1 MQEERASRTA
11 VLVCQGRAAAQ
22 GRLSTGS
29 FNDPMAMALLREHEQ
44 VPVRQVREG
53 TAPSGWRE
61 RMAFE
66 SVRACSEVVV
76 PRTVAIDTALR
87 ERLASQ
93 VVILGAGL
101 DARAWRIPDLSTV
114 DVFEVDHPASQADKR
129 SRVAGLA
136 PTARSVRFVPVDL
149 SRDPLDDAL
158 RGAGHRADWPTT
170 WIWEGVIPYLR
181 SAEVVATLLTVSTL
195 SVAGS
200 RLIAN
205 YQSPSVLARVGRFIA
220 RAMAGRHSALADEPW
235 RSLWRP
241 SRIDRLFHTHGFAIV
256 TDVALVDVARDID
269 MTIHQA
275 RSLATGRVVVADR
288 L

>member
-1 MQEERASRTA
+1 MQKGRASRTA

-22 GRLSTGS
+22 GRLATGTFS
-29 FNDPMAMALLREHEQ
+29 DPVAMALLHEHEQ

-53 TAPSGWRE
+53 TAPSGWRQ

-76 PRTVAIDTALR
+76 PRTIAIDAALR

-101 DARAWRIPDLSTV
+101 DARAWRMPEMSTV

-129 SRVAGLA
+129 SRVAELT

-158 RGAGHRADWPTT
+158 REAGHRADRPTT

-181 SAEVVATLLTVSTL
+181 SADVVVALRTISVL
-195 SVAGS
+195 SAAGS

-205 YQSPSVLARVGRFIA
+205 YQSPSALARVGRFIA
-220 RAMAGRHSALADEPW
+220 RAMAGGYSALAGEPW

-241 SRIDRLFHTHGFAIV
+241 SEIDRLFRTHEFVIA
-256 TDVALVDVARDID
+256 TDVALAEVARDIG
-269 MTIHQA
+269 MAIHQA
-275 RSLATGRVVVADR
+275 RSLTTGRVAVADR
-288 L
+288 S